1 MVTRE
6 FLTMDDGCR
15 IACDYTRKA
24 EATTIVLSASLGTSL
39 ELFDAQM
46 EALSDKFSVLR
57 YDLRGHGHSDAPLGA
72 YSFDRLGRDV
82 LSILDAFDLER
93 VHFLGVSIGGMTGQ
107 WLGCRAPD
115 RLHSLV
121 LANTAPYMGPP
132 QGWADRIAAVQSG
145 GMEPMVDPVIE
156 RWFTP
161 DFQAE
166 SSDSVAK
173 VAGILKTT
181 DPNGYAGCCAAI
193 RDMDMRPI
201 LGLIDCPTLVIGG
214 ARDPAT
220 PPCNSHE
227 LSAAIAGA
235 KLRMLDAAH
244 LSNLEQSAAFNST
257 VLEFLEGV

>member
-1 MVTRE
+1 MAFRE
-6 FLTMDDGCR
+6 FLSMDDGCR
-15 IACDYTRKA
+15 IACEYSRKA
-24 EATTIVLSASLGTSL
+24 GAPTIVLSASLGTSL

-57 YDLRGHGHSDAPLGA
+57 YDLRGHGQSDAPQGA

-82 LSILDAFDLER
+82 LGLLDAHDLER
-93 VHFLGVSIGGMTGQ
+93 VHFLGVSIGGMAGQ
-107 WLGCRAPD
+107 WLGYRASD

-145 GMEPMVDPVIE
+145 MGSIVDAVIE

-161 DFQAE
+161 DFRANSPDCVAQVSEILQAT
-166 SSDSVAK
+166 K
-173 VAGILKTT
+173 PK
-181 DPNGYAGCCAAI
+181 GYAGCCAAI

-214 ARDPAT
+214 AQDPAT
-220 PPCNSHE
+220 PPSNSKE

-235 KLRMLDAAH
+235 QLRMLDAAH
-244 LSNLEQSAAFNST
+244 LSNLEQPAAFNST
-257 VLEFLEGV
+257 VLEFLEGL